1 MNTEEPNEWVNAGT
15 NNDGID
21 ENELGPSEKKN
32 ENESVGD
39 IFKWIGPHSFW
50 F

>member
-21 ENELGPSEKKN
+21 ENELGPSEKKKR
-32 ENESVGD
+32 ERVSWWYFQMD
-39 IFKWIGPHSFW
+39 WAA
-50 F
+50 